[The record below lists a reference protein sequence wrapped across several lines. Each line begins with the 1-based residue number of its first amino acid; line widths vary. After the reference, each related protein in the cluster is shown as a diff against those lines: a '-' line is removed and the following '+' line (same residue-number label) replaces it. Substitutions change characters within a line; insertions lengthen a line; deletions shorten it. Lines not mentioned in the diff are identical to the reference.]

1 MSLSPKPVPEV
12 PPRLQLALQGGGA
25 RICALLAAMDAVQS
39 LESRGVL
46 KVTRIAGSSAGSVVA
61 CLYAAGLS
69 LAGVRTLLRS
79 QPRERVLKLFP
90 HTPKAVM
97 AWRVLRGRPFWPEH
111 RLRQLLD
118 EVFREAQART
128 LGDLEDKTGV
138 KVMIVASDLVGGRPV
153 VYKDPSDPIVS
164 S

>member
-69 LAGVRTLLRS
+69 LARVRTLLRS
-79 QPRERVLKLFP
+79 PPRGPVLELFP
-90 HTPKAVM
+90 HPPQAV
-97 AWRVLRGRPFWPEH
+97 LPSPLPRGRP
-111 RLRQLLD
+111 
-118 EVFREAQART
+118 
-128 LGDLEDKTGV
+128 
-138 KVMIVASDLVGGRPV
+138 
-153 VYKDPSDPIVS
+153 
-164 S
+164 